1 MNNKI
6 KVSDLIAQFL
16 KEKKIKHVVGIIGS
30 ANSHIFDSITN
41 LGYTEIICVHH
52 EQAATMAMQTY
63 FRVSGTISAAIVTSG
78 GGSINGLTGVMG
90 AWADSI
96 PGIVISGQENSR
108 HIKNYKDMRMWGIQ
122 GFNVATLLSVAT
134 FTKGPTKLLNANT
147 TLYVTMA
154 NWKMIH

>member
-1 MNNKI
+1 MNNKT
-6 KVSDLIAQFL
+6 KVSDLIAEFL
-16 KEKKIKHVVGIIGS
+16 KEKKIKHVFGIIGS

-63 FRVSGTISAAIVTSG
+63 FRVSGTISAAILTAG

-108 HIKNYKDMRMWGIQ
+108 YIKNYQYNYHNYG
-122 GFNVATLLSVAT
+122 
-134 FTKGPTKLLNANT
+134 
-147 TLYVTMA
+147 Y
-154 NWKMIH
+154 